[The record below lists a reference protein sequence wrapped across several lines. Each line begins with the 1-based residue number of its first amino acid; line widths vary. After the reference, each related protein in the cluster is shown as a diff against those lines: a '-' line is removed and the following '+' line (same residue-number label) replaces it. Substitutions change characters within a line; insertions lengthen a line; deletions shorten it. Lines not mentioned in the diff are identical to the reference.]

1 MTTATNIKVTRDEK
15 AWEAEISA
23 EIPADAMQTYRA
35 EALKEIQKTAKLD
48 GFRPGKAPEDAI
60 IRVYGE
66 AAILREAAEHA
77 IQHELPEILAKEE
90 LPIVESPRVSTG
102 TPESGKPLAFTARA
116 SLAPKVELPDYESI
130 AKKVRETK
138 EDTSVSDTEHKEALT
153 HLRRERA
160 RIDKIEAGTEPQ
172 KAAEESR
179 AMKDEELPALDDEF
193 VQSLGYADATAFEGA
208 LRENIKNEKELKA
221 QDKRRTAILDEIIKK
236 STIKYPASLRDYEL
250 DEMEGRLRDDLQR
263 LGRTLEQYLAET
275 KKTREELRSMW
286 TESADQRAKV
296 RLVLAQIAAKEKIE
310 PGEAEVAHEIEHAK
324 QHYPQA
330 SADQLRPHVLHA
342 MRNEMTLRWLE
353 GNHEPVG
360 HTAHDH

>member
-23 EIPADAMQTYRA
+23 EIPAESMQKYRA

-48 GFRPGKAPEDAI
+48 GFRPGKAPEDQI
-60 IRVYGE
+60 VRVYGE

-77 IQHELPEILAKEE
+77 IQHELPEILAKES
-90 LPIVESPRVSTG
+90 LPIVESPRVTTA

-116 SLAPKVELPDYESI
+116 SLAPSVELPDYLAI
-130 AKKVRETK
+130 ATKVRETK
-138 EDTSVSDTEHKEALT
+138 EDTSVSDDEHKEALL

-160 RIDKIEAGTEPQ
+160 RIDKIEGGAEPQ

-179 AMKDEELPALDDEF
+179 AMKEDELPALDDEF
-193 VQSLGYADATAFEGA
+193 VQSLGYPDAAAFSDA
-208 LRENIKNEKELKA
+208 LRANIKSEKELKA

-236 STIKYPASLRDYEL
+236 STIKYPASLREYEL
-250 DEMEGRLRDDLQR
+250 DEMEGRLSEDLAR
-263 LGRTLEQYLAET
+263 IGRTLEQYLAET

-296 RLVLAQIAAKEKIE
+296 RLILANIAGKEKIE
-310 PGEAEVAHEIEHAK
+310 PGEAEVAHELEHAK
-324 QHYPQA
+324 EHYPQA
-330 SADQLRPHVLHA
+330 SEAQLRPHIVHA
-342 MRNEMTLRWLE
+342 MRNEMALRFLE
-353 GNHEPVG
+353 GNTDPVG